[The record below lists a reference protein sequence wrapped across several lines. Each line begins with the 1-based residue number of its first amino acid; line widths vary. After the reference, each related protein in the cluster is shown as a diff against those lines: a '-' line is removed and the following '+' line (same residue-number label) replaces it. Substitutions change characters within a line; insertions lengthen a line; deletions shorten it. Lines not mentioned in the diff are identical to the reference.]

1 MLQTMHL
8 NPSSCACQWFT
19 RDALDLVL
27 PVGTVTLD
35 MAPAFTFEA
44 LLWWFTAMAI
54 MEADTINARATKVSA
69 LFAFH
74 MASLLFL
81 ATIRSITLAL

>member
-8 NPSSCACQWFT
+8 NPSSCACQWLT

-27 PVGTVTLD
+27 PVWTVTLD
-35 MAPAFTFEA
+35 VAPAFTFEA
-44 LLWWFTAMAI
+44 LFWWFTTMAI
-54 MEADTINARATKVSA
+54 MEADTIYARATKVSA
-69 LFAFH
+69 LLTFY

-81 ATIRSITLAL
+81 SKIYSITLAL